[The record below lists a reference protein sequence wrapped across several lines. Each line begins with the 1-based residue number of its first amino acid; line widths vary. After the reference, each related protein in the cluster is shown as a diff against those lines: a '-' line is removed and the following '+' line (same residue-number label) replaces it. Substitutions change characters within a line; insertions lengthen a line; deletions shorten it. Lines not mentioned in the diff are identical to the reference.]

1 MKNYNFILIS
11 LFIIFFIILNISSNN
26 NNFTN
31 AEEMTGINDIINRR
45 YQEYME
51 NRTPNEQQQQQ
62 QQQQNNNNPPQH
74 IDPLVGNPCNHDQI
88 MQGRISK
95 LKEKLKKDQQNQQQ
109 N

>member
-1 MKNYNFILIS
+1 MKSCNFILIS

-62 QQQQNNNNPPQH
+62 QQQNNNNPPQH

-88 MQGRISK
+88 MKERISK
-95 LKEKLKKDQQNQQQ
+95 LKEKLKKDQQDQQQ